1 MYVLMRWEN
10 FCCGCFNCNLEAVDA
25 VGFRCPD
32 FGGVKLLLKF
42 SLTILLEA
50 AKNARMWEMQWR
62 SVLRDGQSLLPSR
75 TKVCFFVHLTNVSVV
90 YGEEYKAMW
99 ILLQAPLFLVVLCFD
114 NCTVGWEAFLVF
126 IVVWAVLV
134 QNSSQLSPLLR
145 MKLGLVC
152 DSVLKGHGCVQRG

>member
-10 FCCGCFNCNLEAVDA
+10 FCCGCFNCNLEAVEA
-25 VGFRCPD
+25 AGFRCPD

-42 SLTILLEA
+42 SLKILLEA

-90 YGEEYKAMW
+90 YGESTKQCGFSCR
-99 ILLQAPLFLVVLCFD
+99 LLCFWWFCVLTIALSGGKLSWSSLLYGLCWCRIRP
-114 NCTVGWEAFLVF
+114 NCRHCCG
-126 IVVWAVLV
+126 
-134 QNSSQLSPLLR
+134 
-145 MKLGLVC
+145 
-152 DSVLKGHGCVQRG
+152 